1 MNILFVCTHNR
12 CRSILSEAIA
22 NQHSNNN
29 GRINAFSAGSQP
41 SGQVH
46 PLSLKYL
53 DVAGYKTDGLRSQS
67 WDDFDA
73 NTIDLVVTVCDSA
86 ANESCPLWMGKQL
99 KVHWGLKDPSK
110 IDGDEETLKAAFLN
124 TIKIIE
130 SRISKLLTIDFETL
144 DKDQLNSAIKAIID

>member
-22 NQHSNNN
+22 NQHADNN
-29 GRINAFSAGSQP
+29 GRIKAYSAGSQP

-53 DVAGYKTDGLRSQS
+53 EVAGYKADNLKSQS

-73 NTIDLVVTVCDSA
+73 DSIDLVITVCDSA

-99 KVHWGLKDPSK
+99 KIHWGLEDPSK
-110 IDGDEETLKAAFLN
+110 IEGDDETLKSAFLD

-130 SRISKLLTIDFETL
+130 KRISKILTIDFETL
-144 DKDQLNSAIKAIID
+144 NKDQFNDAIQSIIE